1 MKTDKAAY
9 EKSQKQRT
17 DSILKEMKKDFV
29 FKTDSFTQGMP
40 INVIPKYVIQNNPS
54 DYVFAYFSI
63 AGNNASNL
71 HLIIMSSYENS
82 IDGCSMM
89 NFNVDGKV
97 CQLILQNDMTTKT
110 NRGYK
115 YNLYSAYG
123 VELLDSLSLSTKEVK
138 MRMTDLEVYK
148 DRKLSKREIHDL
160 YLAYKYFNELNG
172 KLEDIKD

>member
-1 MKTDKAAY
+1 
-9 EKSQKQRT
+9 
-17 DSILKEMKKDFV
+17 
-29 FKTDSFTQGMP
+29 
-40 INVIPKYVIQNNPS
+40 
-54 DYVFAYFSI
+54 
-63 AGNNASNL
+63 
-71 HLIIMSSYENS
+71 
-82 IDGCSMM
+82 M